1 MKIALSKRTI
11 ERQGK
16 IYDAIEN
23 AWYQYLDGHEL
34 TFIPNRLDQD
44 FDSIADSVDCFI
56 VTGGDN
62 RLIRRKTERRMVIAM
77 MKRNKPVVG
86 ICHGAF
92 LLTKFLGGTTGRKE
106 GHRDGEHAVIYN
118 GQEHMVNS
126 FHRFHIDTLPSSAQI
141 LAVDPDG
148 DCEAWLDHNI
158 AGIVW
163 HPERMETGW
172 VPPEIGILFGK
183 TNT

>member
-23 AWYQYLDGHEL
+23 TWYKYLDGHKL

-44 FDSIADSVDCFI
+44 FDAIAESVDCFI

-62 RLIRRKTERRMVIAM
+62 RLVRRKTERRMVIAM
-77 MKRNKPVVG
+77 MKRNKSVVG

-92 LLTKFLGGTTGRKE
+92 LLTKFLGGSLDKKC
-106 GHRDGEHAVIYN
+106 GHRSGEHTVTYQKQDYI
-118 GQEHMVNS
+118 VNS
-126 FHRFHIDTLPSSAQI
+126 SHRYHIAKLPSSSQI

-148 DCEAWLDHNI
+148 HCEAWLDHNI
-158 AGIVW
+158 AGVVW
-163 HPERMETGW
+163 HPERLESGW

-183 TNT
+183 TYP